1 MIEAHRDRDERRIAR
16 RRLERDLAADPPARA
31 ERAARHPLP
40 RDMAVGIGEGDRE
53 PIEPALMDHERD
65 IAAIDGQRT
74 QIGAQPETAVL
85 VARGRATTRARRS
98 EEHTSEIQ
106 SLM

>member
-1 MIEAHRDRDERRIAR
+1 MIEAHLDRDERRIAR

-65 IAAIDGQRT
+65 IAAIDGQR
-74 QIGAQPETAVL
+74 
-85 VARGRATTRARRS
+85 S
-98 EEHTSEIQ
+98 EEHTSELQ
-106 SLM
+106 SPMRISYAVFCMKKKNQIRRKNPDTT

>member
-1 MIEAHRDRDERRIAR
+1 MRISDWSSDVCSS
-16 RRLERDLAADPPARA
+16 DLIGAQPETAVLVA
-31 ERAARHPLP
+31 RAARHPLP

-85 VARGRATTRARRS
+85 VARGRATTRERQGDRKS
-98 EEHTSEIQ
+98 TRLNSSH
-106 SLM
+106 

>member
-31 ERAARHPLP
+31 ERAARHQLP

-53 PIEPALMDHERD
+53 PIETALMNHEHD
-65 IAAIDGQRT
+65 IAEIDWKRT
-74 QIGAQPETAVL
+74 KIEEQPESAVI
-85 VARGRATTRARRS
+85 VGPRRATPREGARDRRR
-98 EEHTSEIQ
+98 TG
-106 SLM
+106 